1 MELLSIASGSS
12 GNCYYIGNEETH
24 LLVDAG
30 VSGKKI
36 ETALNEIDRKPSDL
50 NGILVTHEHIDHVKG
65 LGVMARKHGIPIYTT
80 GGTISEIKKMS
91 SVGTIDDSLFHEI
104 EPDEPFFIN
113 DLSIDASAIWHDA
126 ADPVCYSISDGKSKF
141 SIATD
146 MGNFDDYVVNKLKN
160 SDIMVIEA
168 NHDIRMLQAGPYPY
182 YLKQRILGNRGH
194 LSNER
199 SGQLIKALL
208 NSHIKAILLGHL
220 SKENNFEELAY
231 ETVKLELSD
240 NEYAS
245 DVREFGL
252 EVARRDQ
259 PGALLTV
266 GNSSVIKILFEE
278 DSFAYQKN
286 LL

>member
-1 MELLSIASGSS
+1 MDLLSIASGSS
-12 GNCYYIGNEETH
+12 GNCYYVGSEETH

-36 ETALNEIDRKPSDL
+36 ESALNEIDRKPSDL

-146 MGNFDDYVVNKLKN
+146 MGNYDEYVVNKLKN
-160 SDIMVIEA
+160 SDIIYTDASGGTLSVLSEA
-168 NHDIRMLQAGPYPY
+168 TYSGKPRTSVQRAFRAVDKGVVKQPY
-182 YLKQRILGNRGH
+182 Q
-194 LSNER
+194 SNPAWTPE
-199 SGQLIKALL
+199 
-208 NSHIKAILLGHL
+208 
-220 SKENNFEELAY
+220 
-231 ETVKLELSD
+231 
-240 NEYAS
+240 
-245 DVREFGL
+245 
-252 EVARRDQ
+252 
-259 PGALLTV
+259 
-266 GNSSVIKILFEE
+266 
-278 DSFAYQKN
+278 
-286 LL
+286 

>member
-12 GNCYYIGNEETH
+12 GNCYYVGSEETH

-36 ETALNEIDRKPSDL
+36 ESALNEIDRKPSDL

-80 GGTISEIKKMS
+80 EGTISEIKKMS

-104 EPDEPFFIN
+104 KPDEPFFIN

-146 MGNFDDYVVNKLKN
+146 MGNYDEYVVNKLKN

-266 GNSSVIKILFEE
+266 GN
-278 DSFAYQKN
+278 
-286 LL
+286 